1 MPNSPSAKKALRKSQ
16 KRRLENRSKRSTLR
30 TEIKKAR
37 TALGDEGAAADATA
51 AAVKAAMR
59 KLDKSAGKGLIHKNK
74 AARLK
79 GQLARHLNAS
89 TAAET
94 APAAG

>member
-16 KRRLENRSKRSTLR
+16 KRRLANRSQRSALR
-30 TEIKKAR
+30 TDVKKAR
-37 TALGDEGAAADATA
+37 VALDDEDVTQDATA

-59 KLDKSAGKGLIHKNK
+59 HLDKSAGKGLIHKNK

-79 GQLARHLNAS
+79 SRLAKHLNA
-89 TAAET
+89 AG